1 MPRDFE
7 FYNIGKANDAIKSIR
22 AAMAPALLAA
32 KITTVKV
39 DGKDVPV
46 SDAPP
51 ADAFNALLSF
61 NPIGAESQSVDELL
75 KSNNILSAR
84 AQKADEDLKLST
96 DQVSQL
102 TREKI
107 ELENKLNVATDS
119 VKSLTAKGNELG
131 TSLEASQTA
140 AKAAIKAGNDT
151 NRLVSKMAIAFACV
165 ELKGE
170 DGKALSPNAS
180 TELKEAAADKIPVAE
195 KLTAISGALN
205 AAASRIGVDFSGIP
219 NGGPAAGA
227 KAPVNILDQYNAITH
242 PQDRQAFYRKNKEA
256 IDACY
261 RH

>member
-1 MPRDFE
+1 MAKNFK
-7 FYNIGKANDAIKSIR
+7 FYNIGLANDEIN
-22 AAMAPALLAA
+22 AADAALASALVSA

-39 DGKDVPV
+39 DGKDVPA
-46 SDAPP
+46 SEAPLS
-51 ADAFNALLSF
+51 ARINALLSV

-84 AQKADEDLKLST
+84 AQKSDEDLKLST

-107 ELENKLNVATDS
+107 ELENKLTIATDS
-119 VKSLTAKGNELG
+119 VNSLTAKGNELN

-170 DGKALSPNAS
+170 DGRALSPNAS
-180 TELKEAAADKIPVAE
+180 AEAKQVAAEKIPVAE

-205 AAASRIGVDFSGIP
+205 AAAARIGVDFNALP
-219 NGGPAAGA
+219 NMGPAGGA
-227 KAPVNILDQYNAITH
+227 KSAVSVLEQYNAIQH
-242 PQDRQAFYRKNKEA
+242 PQERQAFYRKNKEV

-261 RH
+261 RK

>member
-1 MPRDFE
+1 MAKNFK
-7 FYNIGKANDAIKSIR
+7 FYNIGLANDEIN
-22 AAMAPALLAA
+22 AADAALAVALTSA

-39 DGKDVPV
+39 GGKDVPA
-46 SDAPP
+46 SEAPL
-51 ADAFNALLSF
+51 ADRINALLSV

-84 AQKADEDLKLST
+84 AQKADEDLKLANDS
-96 DQVSQL
+96 VSQL

-107 ELENKLNVATDS
+107 ELDNKLAIANDAVS
-119 VKSLTAKGNELG
+119 SLTAKNLELG

-180 TELKEAAADKIPVAE
+180 ADLKEAAADKIPVAE

-205 AAASRIGVDFSGIP
+205 AAAARVGIDFATVP

-227 KAPVNILDQYNAITH
+227 KNPVGVLEQYNAIQH
-242 PQDRQAFYRKNKEA
+242 PQERQAFYRKNKEA
-256 IDACY
+256 IDASF
-261 RH
+261 RK